1 MAGTRPAGQ
10 VCDWLD
16 VIEPARKD
24 ARLTTRIW
32 YPEPRGDLFDL
43 GNGINAQVLIG
54 SPAYQVS
61 SGEIVAIEG

>member
-1 MAGTRPAGQ
+1 MAGARQTGR

-16 VIEPARKD
+16 VITAARKD

-32 YPEPRGDLFDL
+32 YPEPRGHLFDI
-43 GNGINAQVLIG
+43 GNGINAEVLVG
-54 SPAYQVS
+54 APAYQVS

>member
-1 MAGTRPAGQ
+1 MVGTRPAGQ
-10 VCDWLD
+10 IRDWLD
-16 VIEPARKD
+16 VITAARAD

-32 YPEPRGDLFDL
+32 YPEPRGDLLDI

-54 SPAYQVS
+54 APAYQVS